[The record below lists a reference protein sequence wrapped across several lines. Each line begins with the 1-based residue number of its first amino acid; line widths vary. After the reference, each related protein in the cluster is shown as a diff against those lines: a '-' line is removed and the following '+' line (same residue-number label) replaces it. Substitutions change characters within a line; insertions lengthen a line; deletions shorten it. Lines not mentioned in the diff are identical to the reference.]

1 VTLGKQRSAG
11 RNLPVAIAVGLVLVG
26 LVLVSL
32 LFVKWLF
39 VVLAVVA
46 LSFGALELIRGLQ
59 PAGARVSRSSTVIG
73 VAAVMVSAY
82 VWGPLGLIIAYGL
95 SVLVVA
101 TLALTRASEGFVR
114 LAGFSVFVLTY
125 LAFLPAFA
133 MLLLREPN
141 GSTLVLIFLAMVVA
155 NDVGGYVVGVLAG
168 RHPINATLSPKKTW
182 EGLAGSLI
190 AQVAVGSIAFQ
201 YFLDRPW
208 WQGALIGAALTA
220 TATLGDFFESALK
233 REIGVKDMG
242 SLLPGHGGAMERLDS
257 LIPSAFLAW
266 VLFSIAG

>member
-1 VTLGKQRSAG
+1 MKLGKRRSAG
-11 RNLPVAIAVGLVLVG
+11 RNLPVAIAVGLALIG

-39 VVLAVVA
+39 VALAVIA

-59 PAGARVSRSSTVIG
+59 PAGARVSRSLTVLGIG
-73 VAAVMVSAY
+73 AVLVSAY
-82 VWGPLGLIIAYGL
+82 VWGPIGLIVAYGL
-95 SVLVVA
+95 SVLVVS
-101 TLALTRASEGFVR
+101 TLALTRANEGFVR

-133 MLLLREPN
+133 MLLLRQTD
-141 GSTLVLIFLAMVVA
+141 GSTLVLVFLAMVVA
-155 NDVGGYVVGVLAG
+155 NDVGGYAVGVLAG
-168 RHPINATLSPKKTW
+168 KHPINSVLSPKKTW

-190 AQVAVGSIAFQ
+190 AQVAVGSLAFT
-201 YFLDRPW
+201 FVLDRPW

-266 VLFSIAG
+266 VLLSIAG

>member
-1 VTLGKQRSAG
+1 MTLRRKPSAG

-26 LVLVSL
+26 LVLGSL

-39 VVLAVVA
+39 VGLAVVA
-46 LSFGALELIRGLQ
+46 LSLGALELIRGLQ
-59 PAGARVSRSSTVIG
+59 PAGARVSRSSTVAGI
-73 VAAVMVSAY
+73 AAVLISAY

-95 SVLVVA
+95 SVLVVS

-141 GSTLVLIFLAMVVA
+141 GSTLVLVFLALVVA
-155 NDVGGYVVGVLAG
+155 NDVGGYAVGVLAG
-168 RHPINATLSPKKTW
+168 RHPINRFLSPKKTW
-182 EGLAGSLI
+182 EGLAGSLV
-190 AQVAVGSIAFQ
+190 AQVVVGSIAFEF
-201 YFLDRPW
+201 FLDRPW

-242 SLLPGHGGAMERLDS
+242 SILPGHGGAMERLDS

-266 VLFSIAG
+266 VLLSIAG